1 MARVVS
7 KKAVAPTK
15 KVPQLLDTKS
25 DYNNYSNLS
34 YFISQYKRAVEIINE
49 CNTFYSNFLRN
60 KLLTKQDIIHTP
72 GINVLGMHFDMSVF
86 VKNVNRLYDF
96 FIYKVLSKEFAENL
110 KKYRYSICTKDEYGH
125 CGEVISTAYDAYR
138 IEPYN
143 GGIPLG
149 NDYFG
154 FLIDCFC
161 KNKYNVGEV
170 FDDEEHYTWRHKF
183 LDKALA
189 QYENYDKKIKNEIE
203 GFSKVNAT
211 TGKIVVGNGKTITV
225 KIAEIERFTSE
236 WNYKTQKYKW
246 KSTGESDTFVIFG
259 KEELKMIEILKG
271 FHKKYNDVHHD
282 MLVNP
287 GKYTDLWKEYVNTVL
302 CNKKYLSLELQEKLT
317 ETYRGIRRVQKGLT
331 YVFELDEPGEYVVNH
346 VGCERKTNQKYMF
359 APVDYTFG
367 PTGYIKKNGKKRE
380 AEHDKLSGMTYLQKD
395 ETDVYVNGTY
405 SIDAAKFLN
414 TELLNKKF
422 LKKQDYDD
430 YDYEDRYKINNL
442 EDSFFL
448 NKRKLQLQIEK
459 VHTQAEQAIKK
470 NADLILEDGW
480 YYVLIDNT
488 PYKFSDNLSDV
499 KIEWDE
505 EKNIL
510 NCKYEYETRRKKAPW
525 PGWMPWIVTTHY
537 YHLEFDCNTNEPISY
552 EYLHDSVEEKCG

>member
-86 VKNVNRLYDF
+86 VKNVDRLYDF

-110 KKYRYSICTKDEYGH
+110 KKYRYNI
-125 CGEVISTAYDAYR
+125 CGENVLDSCGCVINTTYTSYR

-161 KNKYNVGEV
+161 KNKYNVDAVLE
-170 FDDEEHYTWRHKF
+170 DDKHYTWRQKF

-189 QYENYDKKIKNEIE
+189 QYENYDNTIKDEIK

-211 TGKIVVGNGKTITV
+211 TGKIITDSGKTITV
-225 KIAEIERFTSE
+225 KIAAIERYTSQ
-236 WNYKTQKYKW
+236 WNYKTKNYKW
-246 KSTGESDTFVIFG
+246 ESTGESDTFVIFG
-259 KEELKMIEILKG
+259 KEELKMIEILKD
-271 FHKKYNDVHHD
+271 FHKKYNGVRHD

-287 GKYTDLWKEYVNTVL
+287 GKYTDLWKEYVNTIL
-302 CNKKYLSLELQEKLT
+302 CNKNNLNLKQQEDLA
-317 ETYRGIRRVQKGLT
+317 ETYRGVRRVQKGLT
-331 YVFELDEPGEYVVNH
+331 YVFELDEPGEYVINH

-380 AEHDKLSGMTYLQKD
+380 PEYDKLSGTTYFHEDK
-395 ETDVYVNGTY
+395 TDKYVNGTY

-414 TELLNKKF
+414 TELLGKRF
-422 LKKQDYDD
+422 SERRDYDD
-430 YDYEDRYKINNL
+430 YNYEERYEINHL

-459 VHTQAEQAIKK
+459 VHPQAEQAIKK
-470 NADLILEDGW
+470 NADLLLEDGW

-488 PYKFSDNLSDV
+488 PYKFSDSLSEV

-505 EKNIL
+505 KKNIL
-510 NCKYEYETRRKKAPW
+510 KCEYEYETRRKKAPW

-537 YHLEFDCNTNEPISY
+537 YHLEFDCNTNEPVNY
-552 EYLHDSVEEKCG
+552 EYLHDSVEEKCN

>member
-1 MARVVS
+1 MAKVVS
-7 KKAVAPTK
+7 KKAVAPT

-72 GINVLGMHFDMSVF
+72 GINVLGMHFDMSVY
-86 VKNVNRLYDF
+86 VKNVDRLYDF

-110 KKYRYSICTKDEYGH
+110 KKYRYSICAENTLDS
-125 CGEVISTAYDAYR
+125 CGCVIDTTYTSYR

-161 KNKYNVGEV
+161 KNVYNVGKV
-170 FDDEEHYTWRHKF
+170 FEGDEHYTWRHKF

-211 TGKIVVGNGKTITV
+211 TGKIVVGNGKTIKV
-225 KIAEIERFTSE
+225 KIAEIERYTGQ
-236 WNYKTQKYKW
+236 WNCKTQKYKW
-246 KSTGESDTFVIFG
+246 ESTGESDTFVIFG
-259 KEELKMIEILKG
+259 KEELKMIEILKD

-287 GKYTDLWKEYVNTVL
+287 GKYTDLWKEYVNTIL
-302 CNKKYLSLELQEKLT
+302 CNKRNLSLEQQENLT
-317 ETYRGIRRVQKGLT
+317 ETYRGVRRVQKGLT
-331 YVFELDEPGEYVVNH
+331 YAFELDEPGEYVINH
-346 VGCERKTNQKYMF
+346 GYDRKTNQKYMF

-367 PTGYIKKNGKKRE
+367 PTGYIKKNGEKRE
-380 AEHDKLSGMTYLQKD
+380 AEHDKLSGMTYLHKD
-395 ETDVYVNGTY
+395 ETDEYVNGTY
-405 SIDAAKFLN
+405 SIDAVKFLN
-414 TELLNKKF
+414 TELLDKKF
-422 LKKQDYDD
+422 SEKRDYED
-430 YDYEDRYKINNL
+430 DYEDRYKISHL
-442 EDSFFL
+442 EDSFFV

-459 VHTQAEQAIKK
+459 VHPQAEQAIKK
-470 NADLILEDGW
+470 NADLILEYDW

-488 PYKFSDNLSDV
+488 PYKFSNDLSGV

-510 NCKYEYETRRKKAPW
+510 RCEYEYETRRKKAPW

-537 YHLEFDCNTNEPISY
+537 YHLEFDCNTNEPVSY
-552 EYLHDSVEEKCG
+552 EYLCDSVEEKCKG